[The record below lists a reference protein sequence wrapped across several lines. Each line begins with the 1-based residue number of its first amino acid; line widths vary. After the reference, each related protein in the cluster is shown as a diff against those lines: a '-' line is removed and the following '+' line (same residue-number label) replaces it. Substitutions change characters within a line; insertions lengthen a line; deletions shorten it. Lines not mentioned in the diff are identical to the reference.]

1 MDFGSEMSVDHA
13 DISNYESRLTQ
24 DLPFKQWKK
33 DGRYL
38 HKAGVVEYS

>member
-1 MDFGSEMSVDHA
+1 MDFGSEMLSVDHA

-33 DGRYL
+33 DGR
-38 HKAGVVEYS
+38 